1 MTKYAL
7 IYKNDNN
14 ESIFCGSFIGKN
26 HHKIKFVMYRSNY
39 AYNTGYVTYTNANTE
54 FLIPPLN

>member
-1 MTKYAL
+1 MTKYSL

-26 HHKIKFVMYRSNY
+26 HYKIKFVMYINVNLFICKS
-39 AYNTGYVTYTNANTE
+39 
-54 FLIPPLN
+54 

>member
-14 ESIFCGSFIGKN
+14 ENIFCGSFIEKN
-26 HHKIKFVMYRSNY
+26 HHKKRIIFAIREIK
-39 AYNTGYVTYTNANTE
+39 TGILFFSIKKTNRVKK
-54 FLIPPLN
+54 IKIS